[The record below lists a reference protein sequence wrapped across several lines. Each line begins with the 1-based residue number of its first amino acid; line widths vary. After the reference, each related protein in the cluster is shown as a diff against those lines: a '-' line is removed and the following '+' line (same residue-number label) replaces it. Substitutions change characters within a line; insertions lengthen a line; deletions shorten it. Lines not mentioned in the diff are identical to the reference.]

1 MKKAQ
6 IEYETMRYEVK
17 RLLDETEV
25 LQTQNEEVTR
35 LKQIAVSQVEEAL
48 QNLQHERELKLSLKK
63 ELDALKRQVD

>member
-1 MKKAQ
+1 
-6 IEYETMRYEVK
+6 MRYEVK